1 MQRWENLPAAESCT
15 LPHYSTAR
23 APTPTPQPAL
33 TDKHRLVN
41 LKGNR
46 RNYIPM
52 KPAQLHE
59 LSRCNSFSWFSPP
72 PRSVRLLHVISVR
85 MPDGGAWS
93 SRKKRREQAPL
104 SLTPLWG
111 TRANAA
117 NAGTSVAAE
126 ILRSWEPTQR
136 KAPIRS

>member
-1 MQRWENLPAAESCT
+1 
-15 LPHYSTAR
+15 
-23 APTPTPQPAL
+23 
-33 TDKHRLVN
+33 
-41 LKGNR
+41 
-46 RNYIPM
+46 M
-52 KPAQLHE
+52 KPAQLHG
-59 LSRCNSFSWFSPP
+59 LSRCDSCSWFSPP

-111 TRANAA
+111 TRT

-126 ILRSWEPTQR
+126 ILRS
-136 KAPIRS
+136 